1 MDKLLEL
8 IDSIKQSIPD
18 QKYIELMQALA
29 EVNRGTDRAR
39 LQLNRMTEFVD
50 RRKNSTNLCTYLP
63 VDFFMLDEED
73 VSDVDLDK
81 ITMML
86 LVSLEH
92 LLEKVTQLEQDVL
105 WAVTHAQYSRKNIS
119 GRVLESRWN
128 MVLEGE
134 DSDSD
139 N

>member
-39 LQLNRMTEFVD
+39 LQLNRMSEFVD
-50 RRKNSTNLCTYLP
+50 RRKNTTNIYNYLP
-63 VDFFMLDEED
+63 VDFFMLDEDEI
-73 VSDVDLDK
+73 SDADLDK

-86 LVSLEH
+86 LVSIEH
-92 LLEKVTQLEQDVL
+92 LLEKVKQLEQDVL
-105 WAVTHAQYSRKNIS
+105 WSVTQAQNSRKNLS
-119 GRVLESRWN
+119 HRDLEHRWM
-128 MVLEGE
+128 MV
-134 DSDSD
+134 DSDSES
-139 N
+139 

>member
-39 LQLNRMTEFVD
+39 LQLNRMSEFVD
-50 RRKNSTNLCTYLP
+50 RRKNTTNIYNYLP
-63 VDFFMLDEED
+63 VDFFMLDEDEI
-73 VSDVDLDK
+73 SDADLDK

-86 LVSLEH
+86 LVSIEH
-92 LLEKVTQLEQDVL
+92 LLEKVKQLEQDVL
-105 WAVTHAQYSRKNIS
+105 WSVTQAQNSRKNLS
-119 GRVLESRWN
+119 HRDLEHRWM
-128 MVLEGE
+128 MV
-134 DSDSD
+134 DSDSGS
-139 N
+139 

>member
-39 LQLNRMTEFVD
+39 LQLNRMSEFVD
-50 RRKNSTNLCTYLP
+50 RRKNTTNIYNYLP
-63 VDFFMLDEED
+63 VDFFMLDEDEI
-73 VSDVDLDK
+73 SDRDLDK

-86 LVSLEH
+86 LVSIEH
-92 LLEKVTQLEQDVL
+92 LLEKVKQLEQDVL
-105 WAVTHAQYSRKNIS
+105 WSVTQAQNSRKNLS
-119 GRVLESRWN
+119 HRDLEHRWM
-128 MVLEGE
+128 MV
-134 DSDSD
+134 DSDSES
-139 N
+139 